1 MNELIVMNNDCDCEE
16 CEGGC
21 CGGGGCC

>member
-1 MNELIVMNNDCDCEE
+1 MSELNVVNNCGCEE

>member
-1 MNELIVMNNDCDCEE
+1 MNELIVLNDGSCEDCG
-16 CEGGC
+16 GGC